1 MSQGMDSP
9 EQTQTVTSDTPEI
22 PGMKAALDRM
32 KPEFW
37 HGLSSFARPKPT
49 DFEKKV
55 VFPVKVALAK
65 IDVLLD
71 RPDLLATAL
80 PFVQNIRLKRALSDI
95 ASIPEGAALVEA
107 AAGVPKIHLDPNPT
121 VSGGQFCTKRS
132 VNGTDLT
139 VIAEKIN
146 IAGLATMGSIVTT
159 LVHELQHKRQMD
171 HKVLHAFHDKTPSP
185 IEILW
190 HERMIEA
197 DAEATAVDIAWKL
210 KENGKPQAWNHIRT
224 AREWP
229 IALAAEYEKKALA
242 DPSSVASGA
251 AKRAAFDAWF
261 DAFGGMV
268 SEMYNNQGVR
278 KNPSPEVLEDMHKAG
293 KPFAPLTIA
302 DMEKIGDIGPVN
314 YLKLPGGKPL
324 DSPDYRRADFDQE
337 AAEKLRAAHGA
348 YDRVSQGKYDTAP
361 KATPVSEG
369 SCSSFI
375 KKPQAT
381 VAATASVSLKRP
393 AAMRM

>member
-1 MSQGMDSP
+1 MDIQEP
-9 EQTQTVTSDTPEI
+9 AITVQPDTPAV
-22 PGMKAALDRM
+22 PGMKEALDRM

-49 DFEKKV
+49 DFQKNV
-55 VFPVKVALAK
+55 VFPTKVALAK
-65 IDVLLD
+65 IDLLLD

-139 VIAEKIN
+139 VIAQEIN
-146 IAGLATMGSIVTT
+146 IAGLATMGSIITT

-171 HKVLHAFHDKTPSP
+171 HKVLNAFHDKTPSP
-185 IEILW
+185 IELLW
-190 HERMIEA
+190 YNRMTEA

-224 AREWP
+224 ARDWP

-242 DPSSVASGA
+242 DPSSVASGG

-268 SEMYNNQGVR
+268 SEMYNDQGVR
-278 KNPSPEVLEDMHKAG
+278 KNPSPEALEDMHKAG
-293 KPFAPLTIA
+293 KPFAPLTAA
-302 DMEKIGDIGPVN
+302 DIEKIGDIGPVN

-324 DSPDYRRADFDQE
+324 DSPDYRRADFDRE
-337 AAEKLRAAHGA
+337 AAEKLRAAHDA
-348 YDRVSQGKYDTAP
+348 YDRVSQGKYESKPAP
-361 KATPVSEG
+361 PSAPVTT
-369 SCSSFI
+369 CSSFMG
-375 KKPQAT
+375 
-381 VAATASVSLKRP
+381 AAAPAKTAAAPVSLKRTP
-393 AAMRM
+393 TMRM

>member
-1 MSQGMDSP
+1 
-9 EQTQTVTSDTPEI
+9 
-22 PGMKAALDRM
+22 MKAALDRM

-49 DFEKKV
+49 DFQKNV
-55 VFPVKVALAK
+55 VFPTKVALKK
-65 IDVLLD
+65 IDLLLD

-80 PFVQNIRLKRALSDI
+80 PFVQNLRLKRALSEI

-121 VSGGQFCTKRS
+121 VSGGQFCTMRS
-132 VNGTDLT
+132 INGADLT

-146 IAGLATMGSIVTT
+146 IAGLATMGSIIGT
-159 LVHELQHKRQMD
+159 LMHEFQHKRQMD
-171 HKVLHAFHDKTPSP
+171 NKVLHAFYDKTPSP
-185 IEILW
+185 VEILW
-190 HERMIEA
+190 HDRMIEA

-210 KENGKPQAWNHIRT
+210 KENGKPAAWNHIRT
-224 AREWP
+224 GRNWP

-268 SEMYNNQGVR
+268 SEIYNDQGIR
-278 KNPSPEVLEDMHKAG
+278 KAPSPEAMEEMHKAG
-293 KPFAPLTIA
+293 KPFAPLTVS

-337 AAEKLRAAHGA
+337 AAEKLRAAHDA
-348 YDRVSQGKYDTAP
+348 YDRVSQGKYETKPAPAIPAPPVTA
-361 KATPVSEG
+361 
-369 SCSSFI
+369 CSSFMG
-375 KKPQAT
+375 T
-381 VAATASVSLKRP
+381 TAPAKNAIAPVSLKRAP
-393 AAMRM
+393 TMRI

>member
-1 MSQGMDSP
+1 MD
-9 EQTQTVTSDTPEI
+9 TQEPVKTAEAEASEI

-49 DFEKKV
+49 EFQKKV

-65 IDVLLD
+65 LDLLLD

-80 PFVQNIRLKRALSDI
+80 PFVQNLRLKRALSDI

-121 VSGGQFCTKRS
+121 VSGGQFCTTRS
-132 VNGTDLT
+132 INGTDLS
-139 VIAEKIN
+139 VIAREIN
-146 IAGLATMGSIVTT
+146 IAGLATLGGIVAVLT
-159 LVHELQHKRQMD
+159 HELQHKRQMD
-171 HKVLHAFHDKTPSP
+171 HKVLNAIHDKAPSP
-185 IEILW
+185 IELLW
-190 HERMIEA
+190 HNRMTEA
-197 DAEATAVDIAWKL
+197 DAEATAIDIAWKL
-210 KENGKPQAWNHIRT
+210 KENGKPEAWTHIRT
-224 AREWP
+224 ARDWP

-261 DAFGGMV
+261 DAFNGGV
-268 SEMYNNQGVR
+268 SVMYNEQGIS
-278 KNPSPEVLEDMHKAG
+278 KTPAPEGLEEMHKAG
-293 KPFAPLTIA
+293 KPFAPLTVA

-324 DSPDYRRADFDQE
+324 DSPDYRRADFDQD
-337 AAEKLRAAHGA
+337 AAEKLRKAHDV
-348 YDRVSQGKYDTAP
+348 YDRVSQGKYETGPA
-361 KATPVSEG
+361 ASAVPVTT
-369 SCSSFI
+369 CSSFT
-375 KKPQAT
+375 KAPEPAKT
-381 VAATASVSLKRP
+381 AAAPVSLKRP
-393 AAMRM
+393 ATTMRM